1 MGQAWGLGMK
11 RTIVSAIVAA
21 LVFAAPVGASAE
33 IVKTT
38 MLDNPKCAGLCLR
51 WWPKVMPPPKWE
63 QDTRL
68 SQAYNVAFLV
78 PEDGRDDVFIYANA
92 QPLKGQSATVAG
104 FMADDQATFERAH
117 PGLSVRPGTDYVTAD
132 GQVLQSRIF
141 DAGPQEANGHW
152 EIVAYG
158 EEADS
163 DNVKYYIVFTL
174 SARSQ
179 AVRDE
184 FLPVFRSLLASY
196 RK

>member
-1 MGQAWGLGMK
+1 MK
-11 RTIVSAIVAA
+11 RVVVSAMMGLAA
-21 LVFAAPVGASAE
+21 AMMSAVAPVGASAE

-51 WWPKVMPPPKWE
+51 WWPKLTPPPGWE

-68 SQAYNVAFLV
+68 SQAFNVAFLV
-78 PEDGRDDVFIYANA
+78 PKDGRDDVFMYANA
-92 QPLKGQSATVAG
+92 QPLKGQAATVAG

-117 PGLSVRPGTDYVTAD
+117 PGLKVRPGPDYFTAD
-132 GQVLQSRIF
+132 GQVLRSRLF
-141 DAGPQEANGHW
+141 DPGPQEANGHW
-152 EIVAYG
+152 ELVAYG
-158 EEADS
+158 EEVDS
-163 DNVKYYIVFTL
+163 DGVKYYLVFIL

-184 FLPVFRSLLASY
+184 FLPVFQALVASY

>member
-1 MGQAWGLGMK
+1 MK
-11 RTIVSAIVAA
+11 RAIVSAIVGAV
-21 LVFAAPVGASAE
+21 LVATPVGVSAE
-33 IVKTT
+33 IIKTS

-51 WWPKVMPPPKWE
+51 WWPKLTPPPKWE

-78 PEDGRDDVFIYANA
+78 PKDGRDDVFIYANA
-92 QPLKGQSATVAG
+92 QPLKGQAVTIAG

-117 PGLSVRPGTDYVTAD
+117 PGLMVRPGPDHATAD

-141 DAGPQEANGHW
+141 DPGPQEANGHW

-158 EEADS
+158 QEADS
-163 DNVKYYIVFTL
+163 DGVKYYIVFIL

-184 FLPVFRSLLASY
+184 VLPVFQSLLASY